1 MSSPETWSRFTEDN
15 IKRSVSER
23 IQSDEYINIAD
34 NLLKETS
41 ADIWNQFNTVNE
53 AFEQR
58 VHETNDAKEKI
69 QNHLSA
75 VSCLEQMF

>member
-1 MSSPETWSRFTEDN
+1 
-15 IKRSVSER
+15 
-23 IQSDEYINIAD
+23 
-34 NLLKETS
+34 LKETAS
-41 ADIWNQFNTVNE
+41 DIWNQFNTVNE

-75 VSCLEQMF
+75 VRFKTLEIFC